1 MNGID
6 RISERIL
13 KDARAEAARIIE
25 EAQERAR
32 SLKEDRVGQVE
43 KENEKYNRESILR
56 AEEHKRRMLAMAGL
70 EMRKEVLAAKQE
82 LIDHVMEKA
91 GEAIMEMPREEY
103 RHIVT
108 QMLLEAAQG
117 HEEVYFSVADEA
129 RLDQSIVDEVNELLR
144 ARGRKGELKLSP
156 RREEF
161 HGGFILR
168 TGGMEINNTF
178 GALIRM
184 SRDEVESQLAKILF
198 KEEG

>member
-13 KDARAEAARIIE
+13 NDARAEAARIIE

-32 SLKEDRVGQVE
+32 SLKDDRTGQVE
-43 KENEKYNRESILR
+43 KENERYYQETIERARER
-56 AEEHKRRMLAMAGL
+56 KRRMLAMAGL

-108 QMLLEAAQG
+108 KCCWKPP
-117 HEEVYFSVADEA
+117 
-129 RLDQSIVDEVNELLR
+129 R
-144 ARGRKGELKLSP
+144 AMKKYTFP
-156 RREEF
+156 WPMRE
-161 HGGFILR
+161 GWIK
-168 TGGMEINNTF
+168 
-178 GALIRM
+178 A
-184 SRDEVESQLAKILF
+184 
-198 KEEG
+198 

>member
-70 EMRKEVLAAKQE
+70 EMRIEVLAAKQ
-82 LIDHVMEKA
+82 
-91 GEAIMEMPREEY
+91 
-103 RHIVT
+103 
-108 QMLLEAAQG
+108 
-117 HEEVYFSVADEA
+117 
-129 RLDQSIVDEVNELLR
+129 
-144 ARGRKGELKLSP
+144 
-156 RREEF
+156 
-161 HGGFILR
+161 
-168 TGGMEINNTF
+168 
-178 GALIRM
+178 
-184 SRDEVESQLAKILF
+184 
-198 KEEG
+198 

>member
-1 MNGID
+1 
-6 RISERIL
+6 
-13 KDARAEAARIIE
+13 
-25 EAQERAR
+25 
-32 SLKEDRVGQVE
+32 
-43 KENEKYNRESILR
+43 
-56 AEEHKRRMLAMAGL
+56 MAGL

-129 RLDQSIVDEVNELLR
+129 RLDQSIVDEVNALLK